1 VTYVSEVLRQSVV
14 VFSQNYL
21 PITRINIKRAI
32 ALLIAGKAEPAYLST
47 KGWEVHAPNLILFV
61 PEHIRLKIARTERSW
76 KVPRVSRREVL
87 KRDRH
92 ACQYCGSKKHLTLD
106 HVVPRS
112 RGGKHTWDN
121 VVAACA
127 SCNSRK
133 GSRTPTEAQMP
144 LLSQPKPP
152 LHPTVA
158 FAEEFWQQHNRVKL
172 K

>member
-1 VTYVSEVLRQSVV
+1 MTYVSEVLRQSVV

-21 PITRINIKRAI
+21 PITRINIRRAI

-47 KGWEVHAPNLILFV
+47 KGWEIHAPNLILFV

-76 KVPRVSRREVL
+76 KVPRVNRREVL

-112 RGGKHTWDN
+112 RGGKHTWEN
-121 VVAACA
+121 VVVACA

-133 GSRTPTEAQMP
+133 GSRTPAEAQMP

-158 FAEEFWQQHNRVKL
+158 FAEEFWQQHNRQA
-172 K
+172 